1 MLARRK
7 RLILLLLLIGTSLG
21 TVTRCWGI
29 FGVGDVV
36 FDPTNVVQTTLT
48 ALNTLE
54 ITLQQ
59 ATQIA
64 NEVLM
69 IANQVTA
76 LANDAKNLASGTFSM
91 VGDMAGSMD
100 QYTDLLREAD
110 GLTFQVSGLSAQYAK
125 LYPTYGRG
133 MDSRTLVTDSA
144 KWREQVRAALASAMQ
159 SQAIVDRLAGQQ
171 ERLTEAIQAS
181 QRAQGN
187 LEVQQATNQLIGLLV
202 EQQGSLQQIQA
213 ASHRAQ
219 ASMLASQLSAEEAA
233 RANAEKFFGN
243 MERYTP
249 GPPPVLQWRR
259 D

>member
-1 MLARRK
+1 
-7 RLILLLLLIGTSLG
+7 
-21 TVTRCWGI
+21 
-29 FGVGDVV
+29 
-36 FDPTNVVQTTLT
+36 
-48 ALNTLE
+48 
-54 ITLQQ
+54 
-59 ATQIA
+59 
-64 NEVLM
+64 
-69 IANQVTA
+69 
-76 LANDAKNLASGTFSM
+76 M

-110 GLTFQVSGLSAQYAK
+110 GLTFQLSGLSAQYAK

-144 KWREQVRAALASAMQ
+144 RWRGQVRAALESAMQ

-181 QRAQGN
+181 QSAQGN
-187 LEVQQATNQLIGLLV
+187 LEVQQATNQLIGLLA

-213 ASHRAQ
+213 ASSRAQ

-243 MERYTP
+243 MDRYTP
-249 GPPPVLQWRR
+249 GPAPVLKWR
-259 D
+259 